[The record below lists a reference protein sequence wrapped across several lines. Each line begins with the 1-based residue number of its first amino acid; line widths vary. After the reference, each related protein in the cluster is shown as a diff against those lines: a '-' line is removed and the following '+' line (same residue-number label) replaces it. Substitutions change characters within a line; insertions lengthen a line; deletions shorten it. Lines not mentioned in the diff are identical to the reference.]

1 MNLKPQ
7 FLIFLGVGI
16 FSITSPIAVQA
27 TTNPLQMTSTS
38 VHIKS
43 LSVNQ
48 VNNLSQRI
56 GEIEVERALNLAR
69 FNRQS
74 PVIQSLNQQYSRL
87 LSLLK
92 QLEPKRYQSLASSA
106 TQKAIRLKITELEVE
121 YQQQS
126 PFFIPI
132 APSQQILKTQI
143 SNLKQR
149 LAQIT
154 KP

>member
-1 MNLKPQ
+1 MLLKPQ
-7 FLIFLGVGI
+7 FLTLMGVSFL
-16 FSITSPIAVQA
+16 SIAGTAVQA
-27 TTNPLQMTSTS
+27 TTNSLQMSSNS
-38 VHIKS
+38 VQVKS

-48 VNNLSQRI
+48 VNNLSQKI
-56 GEIEVERALNLAR
+56 GENEVERAIALAR
-69 FNRQS
+69 FNPES
-74 PVIQSLNQQYSRL
+74 PVIQSLNQQYNRL
-87 LSLLK
+87 LSQLK

-106 TQKAIRLKITELEVE
+106 TQKVIRLKITELEAE

-126 PFFIPI
+126 RFFIPI